1 MFFWK
6 EELSG
11 TFRKEELCFFGSKKK
26 NREENRGAMEKKG
39 ISNGTR
45 TVASLG
51 FSQLHH
57 VECSTSGPLSDVSS
71 SEGIRKLI
79 IQYKLKLSA
88 KC

>member
-11 TFRKEELCFFGSKKK
+11 TFWKEELCFFGSKKEV
-26 NREENRGAMEKKG
+26 EENRGAMEKKG
-39 ISNGTR
+39 ISNGTG

-57 VECSTSGPLSDVSS
+57 VECSTSGPLSDG
-71 SEGIRKLI
+71 GIREF
-79 IQYKLKLSA
+79 
-88 KC
+88 